1 MFSLQFQQLLQTC
14 WPVPSHKISFNMQT
28 FWLGSFWELRIQ
40 WMAKWRNSLFLVSW
54 SPVNNLQL
62 SRYNRH
68 FMWVI
73 KLKKNASRK
82 VVGKGPST
90 KQGIS
95 WIKVQGPDL
104 FQINYRSTSI
114 RTLLKVN
121 HFMSSISTFIK
132 KLTLNV
138 LMELRHEMVIQK
150 TFSSILLNEN
160 PQEQFLL
167 SLKQKQCYQGYQ

>member
-1 MFSLQFQQLLQTC
+1 MLPGKWWERTFHKTGDQL
-14 WPVPSHKISFNMQT
+14 
-28 FWLGSFWELRIQ
+28 
-40 WMAKWRNSLFLVSW
+40 
-54 SPVNNLQL
+54 
-62 SRYNRH
+62 
-68 FMWVI
+68 
-73 KLKKNASRK
+73 
-82 VVGKGPST
+82 
-90 KQGIS
+90 
-95 WIKVQGPDL
+95 KVQGPDL